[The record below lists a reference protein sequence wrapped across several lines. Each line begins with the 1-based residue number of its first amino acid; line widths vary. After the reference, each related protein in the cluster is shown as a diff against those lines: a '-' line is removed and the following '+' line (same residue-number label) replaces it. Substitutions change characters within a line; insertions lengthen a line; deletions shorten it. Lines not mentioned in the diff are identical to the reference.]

1 MKDFTNVNQINAI
14 HGIQDPE
21 ITVWRWLLGTGI
33 AVMILGAAAILLPFA
48 ATIAIEILLAVI
60 LLTAGTTQAVHALK
74 SQQPKGLKLRL
85 LSAALYG
92 FVGFL
97 LLVFPLH
104 GALTLTLVLAVMFA
118 IAGAF
123 KIALA
128 FHIRPYP
135 CWAWLM
141 ISGIIAIALGTLIWM
156 GLPGT
161 ATWSIGLLVGIEL
174 IFSGWTMIEFAIS
187 VRRDHEALIH
197 S

>member
-74 SQQPKGLKLRL
+74 SQQPKGMTLRL
-85 LSAALYG
+85 LAAALYS
-92 FVGFL
+92 FIGFL
-97 LLVFPLH
+97 LLIFPLH

-128 FHIRPYP
+128 IHIRPYP

-141 ISGIIAIALGTLIWM
+141 ISGLLAIALGTLIWM

-161 ATWSIGLLVGIEL
+161 ATWAIGLLVGIEL
-174 IFSGWTMIEFAIS
+174 IFNGWTMIEFAIS
-187 VRRDHEALIH
+187 VRRDHETSLN